1 MKNSHLSIVLNY
13 TAGIIF
19 VLAIQTLLYQDFAGI
34 NQAAKIA
41 LTLGMAIVA
50 VLIGLGIHRRSSES
64 QLPGVFYLVAAF
76 LMPFAI
82 ENLLKHYQDILSPTV
97 YAITFNAL
105 LLLIFIV
112 LAVKLKRQLFG
123 LASIIAGQS
132 LYYALIYFL
141 GEENSALVNWHYYAY
156 TVLVSGFSLILFA
169 EAFDRQRAEVI
180 IAYCRNIG
188 LVLSLSILLVLGSSQ
203 DGIGLFWRLA
213 YPLIIAL
220 AYYISIK
227 FKYSTYLLWAT
238 VFLIIDI
245 IWVANMYLNKF
256 FSPAVWLFIAAG
268 LVVVASY
275 VSHWINN
282 RYIKKES
289 NLTK

>member
-1 MKNSHLSIVLNY
+1 MKNSQLSIILNY

-19 VLAIQTLLYQDFAGI
+19 VLAIQTLLYQDFVGI

-50 VLIGLGIHRRSSES
+50 VLIGLGIHRRYTES
-64 QLPGVFYLVAAF
+64 QIPGVFYLVAAL

-82 ENLLKHYQDILSPTV
+82 ENLLKNYQDILSPTV

-105 LLLIFIV
+105 LLLVFIV
-112 LAVKLKRQLFG
+112 LAVKLKKQLFG

-141 GEENSALVNWHYYAY
+141 GEQNSAISHWHYYAY
-156 TVLVSGFSLILFA
+156 TVLVSGFSLLLLA
-169 EAFDRQRAEVI
+169 EANDRQRGEII

-203 DGIGLFWRLA
+203 DGIGLFWRLV

-238 VFLIIDI
+238 IFLIIDI
-245 IWVANMYLNKF
+245 IWVANLYLNKF
-256 FSPAVWLFIAAG
+256 LSPAVWLFIAAG
-268 LVVVASY
+268 LVVVASS
-275 VSHWINN
+275 VSRWINN
-282 RYIKKES
+282 RYIKEES
-289 NLTK
+289 SLTK